1 MFNTFDGKIVEKT
14 KNYASLLKAEC
25 AKFKADLWDF
35 CEFAFKK
42 YGSVDSEKKTIFLSR
57 SVFKSGNIPEMNLY
71 FEGDHPRSSMITV
84 TNRTVKEVLGK
95 YTLQDTVQ
103 ETIEFDG
110 GNGTYP
116 SCGQMALFTITFFDK
131 TSAFSKN
138 VLIGTD
144 AGGAPIEES
153 VLREILSL
161 PVSRCSEA
169 SAADFEGLKKLYEE
183 RKPQIVQKAR
193 EEQNDTLNFEIGRIR
208 QLAED
213 KKRELAAEIETLT
226 REIDSMKRKGTT
238 KHEQAFV
245 NNQSAAD
252 LKARL
257 MKLKQDEFMTKMTL
271 NKQVQEKIA
280 DLEKSMKIS
289 LYEKTAFMM
298 QFEVR

>member
-1 MFNTFDGKIVEKT
+1 
-14 KNYASLLKAEC
+14 
-25 AKFKADLWDF
+25 
-35 CEFAFKK
+35 
-42 YGSVDSEKKTIFLSR
+42 
-57 SVFKSGNIPEMNLY
+57 MNLY

-84 TNRTVKEVLGK
+84 TNRTVKEVLSK
-95 YTLQDTVQ
+95 YTIQDTVQ

-110 GNGTYP
+110 SGNKTYP
-116 SCGQMALFTITFFDK
+116 SCGQMALFSITFFDK
-131 TSAFSKN
+131 TSVFSKN
-138 VLIGTD
+138 ILIGTD
-144 AGGAPIEES
+144 ANGVPIDES
-153 VLREILSL
+153 VLREILFQ

-208 QLAED
+208 QRAED

-226 REIDSMKRKGTT
+226 REIESMKKKGTT

-271 NKQVQEKIA
+271 NKQVQEQIA
-280 DLEKSMKIS
+280 ELEKRITVT
-289 LYEKTAFMM
+289 LYERTAFMV